1 MPSFIFRLRTPDK
14 SPHRAESHDFPDLEQ
29 AMAQASRLARTLVRN
44 PVRRGHMAI
53 GGTLDIENEASQ
65 PIARFV
71 LREVA
76 QQIR

>member
-1 MPSFIFRLRTPDK
+1 
-14 SPHRAESHDFPDLEQ
+14 
-29 AMAQASRLARTLVRN
+29 
-44 PVRRGHMAI
+44 MAI